1 MKEET
6 KKALKEV
13 GLESLEN
20 VTKEAVEDVFK
31 CLEIII
37 KDSDNKID
45 DMILPALPVLKE
57 KLLILVDKI
66 DEQLVL

>member
-20 VTKEAVEDVFK
+20 VTKEAVEDIFK

-66 DEQLVL
+66 DE

>member
-37 KDSDNKID
+37 KDSDNRID

-66 DEQLVL
+66 DE

>member
-20 VTKEAVEDVFK
+20 VTKEAVEGT
-31 CLEIII
+31 EQ
-37 KDSDNKID
+37 
-45 DMILPALPVLKE
+45 P
-57 KLLILVDKI
+57 ILVSK
-66 DEQLVL
+66 DEEESA

>member
-37 KDSDNKID
+37 KD
-45 DMILPALPVLKE
+45 
-57 KLLILVDKI
+57 
-66 DEQLVL
+66 

>member
-66 DEQLVL
+66 DE

>member
-45 DMILPALPVLKE
+45 DMILPVLPVLKE
-57 KLLILVDKI
+57 KLLILVNKI
-66 DEQLVL
+66 DE

>member
-57 KLLILVDKI
+57 KLLIFVDKI
-66 DEQLVL
+66 DE

>member
-31 CLEIII
+31 WFEIII

-45 DMILPALPVLKE
+45 DMILPALPILKE
-57 KLLILVDKI
+57 KLLILIDKI
-66 DEQLVL
+66 DE

>member
-20 VTKEAVEDVFK
+20 VTREAVEDVFK

-66 DEQLVL
+66 DE